1 MLSPSSSFRLL
12 LPTSGLLNELRSFWD
27 CTDYNSTDFALIF
40 RSLVVGIQRIN
51 KEKKKKEKKLGN
63 TLLSIWLVHYLRL
76 WSNTHLLLWS
86 ENVEN
91 RNKKTVVNSRFRS
104 KNLTNK
110 SRGCTWK
117 YKKSIQVR
125 AILHWEIVFAWK
137 TSLQR
142 NYLRVY
148 FNKLWMLMVINVT
161 LTSWQLS
168 AIDKTQMLLFNK
180 LKSFLIFKTL
190 SAKALNVFLKSLSK
204 LGQFCFRV
212 HKP

>member
-1 MLSPSSSFRLL
+1 MF
-12 LPTSGLLNELRSFWD
+12 D
-27 CTDYNSTDFALIF
+27 A
-40 RSLVVGIQRIN
+40 
-51 KEKKKKEKKLGN
+51 
-63 TLLSIWLVHYLRL
+63 IWLVHYLRL

-117 YKKSIQVR
+117 YEKGIQVS
-125 AILHWEIVFAWK
+125 AILMWEIVFAWK

-180 LKSFLIFKTL
+180 LKSFLIFKL
-190 SAKALNVFLKSLSK
+190 FQPK
-204 LGQFCFRV
+204 LWMYFWNLWASQGSFV
-212 HKP
+212 SESTNPN

>member
-1 MLSPSSSFRLL
+1 MF
-12 LPTSGLLNELRSFWD
+12 D
-27 CTDYNSTDFALIF
+27 A
-40 RSLVVGIQRIN
+40 
-51 KEKKKKEKKLGN
+51 
-63 TLLSIWLVHYLRL
+63 IWLVHYLRL

-117 YKKSIQVR
+117 YKKGIQVS

-168 AIDKTQMLLFNK
+168 AIYKTQMLLFNK

-190 SAKALNVFLKSLSK
+190 SAKALNVFLKSLNKS
-204 LGQFCFRV
+204 GQFCFRV
-212 HKP
+212 STILLEATTHLIGKWSKAKAGLTHMPGGSGEGTSVPRKYKMWTTACFTRL

>member
-1 MLSPSSSFRLL
+1 MF
-12 LPTSGLLNELRSFWD
+12 
-27 CTDYNSTDFALIF
+27 
-40 RSLVVGIQRIN
+40 LVFDA
-51 KEKKKKEKKLGN
+51 
-63 TLLSIWLVHYLRL
+63 IWLVHYLRL

-117 YKKSIQVR
+117 YKKGIQVS

-168 AIDKTQMLLFNK
+168 AIYKTQMLLFNK
-180 LKSFLIFKTL
+180 LQSFLIFKTL

-204 LGQFCFRV
+204 SGQFCFRV